1 MLTLD
6 QLLEIVN
13 GFAGQDIQ
21 QVKDVILT
29 GQKHTFIRDE
39 FKRSQLDE
47 LVDVACICVQLRTE
61 NLAKD
66 IAESVRQY
74 RRASEKQ
81 AYHIARA
88 LVSISAPVEFREVT
102 TFLTK

>member
-13 GFAGQDIQ
+13 SFAGQDVQ
-21 QVKDVILT
+21 QVKEVILT

-47 LVDVACICVQLRTE
+47 LVDVACVCVQLRADG
-61 NLAKD
+61 LAAD
-66 IAESVRQY
+66 IADSVRQY

-88 LVSISAPVEFREVT
+88 LVSISRPVEFKEVT
-102 TFLTK
+102 SFLSK